1 MKMPVSHMKF
11 FCSILITCA
20 LASGAAHA
28 SSSQA
33 WNDYRQALLK
43 SCLAA
48 SQLKD
53 VHVLGKP
60 AEFDDQVGY
69 SALLIEGVYPQK
81 SLKGKIGTE
90 LCLYDR
96 RVQKA
101 FVSEWVIGKS

>member
-1 MKMPVSHMKF
+1 MKF

-33 WNDYRQALLK
+33 WNEHRQLMLK

-48 SQLKD
+48 SQFKD
-53 VHVLGKP
+53 AHARGKP

-69 SALLIEGVYPQK
+69 SAMLIEGVYPQK
-81 SLKGKIGTE
+81 YMKGRTGTE

-101 FVSEWVIGKS
+101 FVSEWTAGKS